1 MGPFLSPADAAERT
15 HDNAFNR
22 ANVCAAML
30 LASLLVPLAVVAI
43 VFLIQRLRIPAF
55 LAIMA
60 TVVVYG
66 IAADMTFM
74 SVGKAFGLGFTA
86 ALEQA
91 GLLVVAGSLVGAL
104 VLRQPLGTGTSAIA
118 GALAGLGASATG
130 GLALLQPAGQ
140 EAPRRALGLALTL
153 LACSALVPPSP
164 LAVAAAS
171 VMKASSSTVL
181 TIVLPVAVIA
191 SLLGWWHV
199 ARQVPAADSPGR
211 LDWTWLAVGLPIA
224 LLILQSVA
232 QMPSEPL
239 GKGGAREFYIGISK
253 PVMLAAMAITL
264 AVLFAGRWQPS
275 ALAGRS
281 WAPLLLAVGASGGL
295 SRVFDETGMA
305 ELLAEHALQP
315 RFGLLTPFV
324 AAAIVKTL
332 QGNSLTAV
340 LTASGMVEPMLPA
353 LGLDSATGRALAA
366 AAVGA
371 GSMAICH
378 VNDPLFWIAAAMG
391 RLSPGRALAVIS
403 LGSAVMATGALV
415 VLAAVKQFL

>member
-1 MGPFLSPADAAERT
+1 
-15 HDNAFNR
+15 
-22 ANVCAAML
+22 ML
-30 LASLLVPLAVVAI
+30 LASLLVPIAVVAI
-43 VFLIQRLRIPAF
+43 VLLIQRLHLPAF

-66 IAADMTFM
+66 IAADMTFQ

-91 GLLVVAGSLVGAL
+91 GLLVVAGALVQAL
-104 VLRQPLGTGTSAIA
+104 VLRQPLGTGTSALV

-140 EAPRRALGLALTL
+140 DAPRRAVGLALTL
-153 LACSALVPPSP
+153 LAVSSLVAPSP

-171 VMKASSSTVL
+171 VMKASNTAML
-181 TIVLPVAVIA
+181 TVAVPLAAIA
-191 SLLGWWHV
+191 ALLGWWSV
-199 ARQVPAADSPGR
+199 ARQLPSTAVGGW
-211 LDWTWLAVGLPIA
+211 LDWTWLAVLIPIA
-224 LLILQSVA
+224 LLIVQSVA

-253 PVMLAAMAITL
+253 PLTLAVIAITL
-264 AVLFAGRWQPS
+264 GVLFAGRWQPS

-295 SRVFDETGMA
+295 ARVFDETGMA
-305 ELLAEHALQP
+305 ELLAEYALHP
-315 RFGLLTPFV
+315 RFGILTPFL
-324 AAAIVKTL
+324 AAAIVKTM

-340 LTASGMVEPMLPA
+340 LTASGMIEPMLPA
-353 LGLDSATGRALAA
+353 LGLDSASGRALAA

-378 VNDPLFWIAAAMG
+378 VNDPFFWIAASMG
-391 RLSPGRALAVIS
+391 RLSPGRALSVIS
-403 LGSAVMATGALV
+403 LGSAVMAIGALV
-415 VLAAVKQFL
+415 AIAAVKQFL

>member
-1 MGPFLSPADAAERT
+1 
-15 HDNAFNR
+15 
-22 ANVCAAML
+22 ML
-30 LASLLVPLAVVAI
+30 LASLLVPIAVVAI
-43 VFLIQRLRIPAF
+43 VLLIQRLHLPAF

-66 IAADMTFM
+66 IAADMTFQ

-91 GLLVVAGSLVGAL
+91 GLLVVAGALVQAL
-104 VLRQPLGTGTSAIA
+104 VLRQPLGTGTSALV

-140 EAPRRALGLALTL
+140 DAPRRAVGLALTL
-153 LACSALVPPSP
+153 LAVSSLVAPSP

-171 VMKASSSTVL
+171 VMKASNTAML
-181 TIVLPVAVIA
+181 TVAVPLAAIA
-191 SLLGWWHV
+191 ALLGWWAV
-199 ARQVPAADSPGR
+199 ARQLPSTTVAGW
-211 LDWTWLAVGLPIA
+211 LDWTWLAVLIPIA
-224 LLILQSVA
+224 LLIVQSVA

-253 PVMLAAMAITL
+253 PLMLAVIAITL
-264 AVLFAGRWQPS
+264 GVLFAGRWQPS

-295 SRVFDETGMA
+295 ARVFDETGMA
-305 ELLAEHALQP
+305 ELLAEYALHP
-315 RFGLLTPFV
+315 RFGILTPFL
-324 AAAIVKTL
+324 AAAIVKTM

-340 LTASGMVEPMLPA
+340 LTASGMIEPMLPA
-353 LGLDSATGRALAA
+353 LGLDSASGRALAA

-378 VNDPLFWIAAAMG
+378 VNDPFFWIAASMG
-391 RLSPGRALAVIS
+391 RLSPGRALSVIS
-403 LGSAVMATGALV
+403 LGSAVMAIGALV
-415 VLAAVKQFL
+415 AIAAVKQFL

>member
-1 MGPFLSPADAAERT
+1 
-15 HDNAFNR
+15 
-22 ANVCAAML
+22 ML
-30 LASLLVPLAVVAI
+30 LASLLVPIAVVAI
-43 VFLIQRLRIPAF
+43 VLLIQRLHLPAF

-60 TVVVYG
+60 TVVIYG
-66 IAADMTFM
+66 IAADMTFQ

-91 GLLVVAGSLVGAL
+91 GLLVVAGALVQAL
-104 VLRQPLGTGTSAIA
+104 VLRQPLGTGTSALV

-140 EAPRRALGLALTL
+140 DAPRRALGLALTL
-153 LACSALVPPSP
+153 LAVSSLVAPSP

-171 VMKASSSTVL
+171 VMKASNSTMLMVA
-181 TIVLPVAVIA
+181 LPLAAIA
-191 SLLGWWHV
+191 ALLGWWFV
-199 ARQVPAADSPGR
+199 ARQIPSTDVAGW
-211 LDWTWLAVGLPIA
+211 LDWTWLAVLIPIA
-224 LLILQSVA
+224 LLIVQSVA

-253 PVMLAAMAITL
+253 PLMLAAIAITL
-264 AVLFAGRWQPS
+264 GVLFAGRWQPS

-281 WAPLLLAVGASGGL
+281 WAPLLLVVGASGGL
-295 SRVFDETGMA
+295 ARVFDETGMA
-305 ELLAEHALQP
+305 ELLAEYALHP
-315 RFGLLTPFV
+315 RFGILTPFL
-324 AAAIVKTL
+324 AAAIVKTM

-340 LTASGMVEPMLPA
+340 LTASGMVEPMLPS
-353 LGLDSATGRALAA
+353 LGLDSASGRALAA

-378 VNDPLFWIAAAMG
+378 VNDPFFWIAASMG
-391 RLSPGRALAVIS
+391 RLSPGRALYVIS
-403 LGSAVMATGALV
+403 LGSAVMAIGALV

>member
-1 MGPFLSPADAAERT
+1 
-15 HDNAFNR
+15 
-22 ANVCAAML
+22 ML
-30 LASLLVPLAVVAI
+30 LASLLVPIAVVAI
-43 VFLIQRLRIPAF
+43 VLLIQRLHLPAF

-66 IAADMTFM
+66 IAADMTFQ

-91 GLLVVAGSLVGAL
+91 GLLVVAGALVQAL
-104 VLRQPLGTGTSAIA
+104 VLRQPLGTGTSALI

-140 EAPRRALGLALTL
+140 DAPRRALGLALTL
-153 LACSALVPPSP
+153 LAVSSLVAPSP

-171 VMKASSSTVL
+171 VMKASNSTMLMVA
-181 TIVLPVAVIA
+181 LPLAAIA
-191 SLLGWWHV
+191 ALLGWWSV
-199 ARQVPAADSPGR
+199 ARQVPSTAVTGW
-211 LDWTWLAVGLPIA
+211 LDWTWLAVLIPIA
-224 LLILQSVA
+224 LLIVQSVA

-253 PVMLAAMAITL
+253 PLMLAAIAITL
-264 AVLFAGRWQPS
+264 GVLFAGRWQPS

-281 WAPLLLAVGASGGL
+281 WAPLLLVVGASGGL
-295 SRVFDETGMA
+295 ARVFDETGMA
-305 ELLAEHALQP
+305 ELLAEYALHP
-315 RFGLLTPFV
+315 RFGILTPFL
-324 AAAIVKTL
+324 AAAIVKTM

-353 LGLDSATGRALAA
+353 LGLDSASGRALAA

-378 VNDPLFWIAAAMG
+378 VNDPFFWIAASMG
-391 RLSPGRALAVIS
+391 RLSPGRALYVIS
-403 LGSAVMATGALV
+403 LGSAVMAIGALV

>member
-1 MGPFLSPADAAERT
+1 
-15 HDNAFNR
+15 
-22 ANVCAAML
+22 ML
-30 LASLLVPLAVVAI
+30 LASLLVPIAVVAI
-43 VFLIQRLRIPAF
+43 VLLIQRLHLPAF
-55 LAIMA
+55 LAVMA

-66 IAADMTFM
+66 IAADMTFQ

-91 GLLVVAGSLVGAL
+91 GLLVVAGALVQAL
-104 VLRQPLGTGTSAIA
+104 VLRQPLGTGTSALV

-140 EAPRRALGLALTL
+140 DAPRRALGLALTL
-153 LACSALVPPSP
+153 LAVSSLVAPSP
-164 LAVAAAS
+164 PAVAAVS
-171 VMKASSSTVL
+171 VMKASNSTMLMVA
-181 TIVLPVAVIA
+181 LPLAAIA
-191 SLLGWWHV
+191 ALLGWWFV
-199 ARQVPAADSPGR
+199 ARQIPSTDVAGW
-211 LDWTWLAVGLPIA
+211 LDWTWLAVLIPIA
-224 LLILQSVA
+224 LLIVQSVA

-253 PVMLAAMAITL
+253 PLMLATIAITL
-264 AVLFAGRWQPS
+264 GVLFAGRWQPS

-281 WAPLLLAVGASGGL
+281 WAPLLLVVGASGGL
-295 SRVFDETGMA
+295 ARVFDETGMA
-305 ELLAEHALQP
+305 ELLAEYALHP
-315 RFGLLTPFV
+315 RFGILTPFL
-324 AAAIVKTL
+324 AAAIVKTM

-353 LGLDSATGRALAA
+353 LGLDSASGRALAA

-378 VNDPLFWIAAAMG
+378 VNDPFFWIAASMG
-391 RLSPGRALAVIS
+391 RLSPGRALYVIS
-403 LGSAVMATGALV
+403 LGSAVMAIGALV

>member
-1 MGPFLSPADAAERT
+1 
-15 HDNAFNR
+15 
-22 ANVCAAML
+22 ML
-30 LASLLVPLAVVAI
+30 LASLLVPLAVFAI
-43 VFLIQRLRIPAF
+43 VYLTQRLRLPAF

-66 IAADMTFM
+66 IAADMTFQ

-91 GLLVVAGSLVGAL
+91 GLLVVAGALVQAL
-104 VLRQPLGTGTSAIA
+104 VLRQPLGTGTSALV

-140 EAPRRALGLALTL
+140 DAPRRALGLALTL
-153 LACSALVPPSP
+153 LAVSSLVAPSP

-171 VMKASSSTVL
+171 VMKASNSTMLMVA
-181 TIVLPVAVIA
+181 LPLAVITA
-191 SLLGWWHV
+191 VLGWWSV
-199 ARQVPAADSPGR
+199 ARQIPSTDVAGW
-211 LDWTWLAVGLPIA
+211 LDWTWLAVLIPIA
-224 LLILQSVA
+224 LLIVQSVA
-232 QMPSEPL
+232 QMPNEPL

-253 PVMLAAMAITL
+253 PLMLAAVAITL
-264 AVLFAGRWQPS
+264 GVLFAGRWQPS

-295 SRVFDETGMA
+295 ARVFDETGMA
-305 ELLAEHALQP
+305 ELLAEYALHP
-315 RFGLLTPFV
+315 RFGILTPFL
-324 AAAIVKTL
+324 AAAIVKTM
-332 QGNSLTAV
+332 QGNSLTAM

-353 LGLDSATGRALAA
+353 LGLDSASGRALAA

-378 VNDPLFWIAAAMG
+378 VNDPFFWIAASMG
-391 RLSPGRALAVIS
+391 RLSPGRALFVIS
-403 LGSAVMATGALV
+403 LGSAVMAIGALV
-415 VLAAVKQFL
+415 ALAAVKQFL

>member
-1 MGPFLSPADAAERT
+1 
-15 HDNAFNR
+15 
-22 ANVCAAML
+22 ML
-30 LASLLVPLAVVAI
+30 LASLLVPIAVVAI
-43 VFLIQRLRIPAF
+43 VLLVQRLHLPAF

-66 IAADMTFM
+66 IAADMTFQ

-91 GLLVVAGSLVGAL
+91 GLLVVAGAL
-104 VLRQPLGTGTSAIA
+104 VQARVLRKPLGTGTSALV
-118 GALAGLGASATG
+118 GALAGLGASAAG

-153 LACSALVPPSP
+153 LAVSSLVAPSP

-171 VMKASSSTVL
+171 VMKASNTAMLV
-181 TIVLPVAVIA
+181 VALPLAAIA
-191 SLLGWWHV
+191 ALLGWWSV
-199 ARQVPAADSPGR
+199 ARQIPSTAVAGR
-211 LDWTWLAVGLPIA
+211 LDWTWLAVLVPIA
-224 LLILQSVA
+224 LLIVQSVA

-253 PVMLAAMAITL
+253 PLMLAAVAITL
-264 AVLFAGRWQPS
+264 GVLFAGRWQPS

-295 SRVFDETGMA
+295 ARVFDETGMA
-305 ELLAEHALQP
+305 ELLAEYALHP
-315 RFGLLTPFV
+315 RFGILTPFL
-324 AAAIVKTL
+324 AAAIVKTM

-340 LTASGMVEPMLPA
+340 LTASGMIEPMLPA
-353 LGLDSATGRALAA
+353 LGLDSASGRALAA

-378 VNDPLFWIAAAMG
+378 VNDPFFWIAASMG
-391 RLSPGRALAVIS
+391 RLSPGRALGVIS
-403 LGSAVMATGALV
+403 LGSAVMAIGALV
-415 VLAAVKQFL
+415 AIAAIRQFL

>member
-1 MGPFLSPADAAERT
+1 
-15 HDNAFNR
+15 
-22 ANVCAAML
+22 ML
-30 LASLLVPLAVVAI
+30 LASLLVPIAVVAI
-43 VFLIQRLRIPAF
+43 VLLIQRLHLPAF

-66 IAADMTFM
+66 IAADMTFQ

-91 GLLVVAGSLVGAL
+91 GLLVVAGALVQAL
-104 VLRQPLGTGTSAIA
+104 VLRQPLGTGTSALV

-140 EAPRRALGLALTL
+140 DTPRRALGLALTL
-153 LACSALVPPSP
+153 LAVSSLVAPSP

-171 VMKASSSTVL
+171 VMKASNSTMLMVA
-181 TIVLPVAVIA
+181 LPLAAIA
-191 SLLGWWHV
+191 ALLGWWSVVRQIPSNDV
-199 ARQVPAADSPGR
+199 AGW
-211 LDWTWLAVGLPIA
+211 LDWTWLAVLIPIT
-224 LLILQSVA
+224 LLIVQSAA

-253 PVMLAAMAITL
+253 PLMLAAIAITL
-264 AVLFAGRWQPS
+264 GVLFAGRWQPS

-295 SRVFDETGMA
+295 ARVFDETGMA
-305 ELLAEHALQP
+305 ELLAEHALHP
-315 RFGLLTPFV
+315 RFGMLTPFL
-324 AAAIVKTL
+324 AAAIVKTM

-340 LTASGMVEPMLPA
+340 LTASGMIEPMLPA
-353 LGLDSATGRALAA
+353 LGLDSASGRALAA

-378 VNDPLFWIAAAMG
+378 VNDPFFWIAASMG
-391 RLSPGRALAVIS
+391 RLSPGRALSVIA
-403 LGSAVMATGALV
+403 LGSAVMAIGALV
-415 VLAAVKQFL
+415 AIAAIKQFL

>member
-1 MGPFLSPADAAERT
+1 
-15 HDNAFNR
+15 
-22 ANVCAAML
+22 ML
-30 LASLLVPLAVVAI
+30 LASLLVPIAVVAI
-43 VFLIQRLRIPAF
+43 VLLIQRLHLPAF
-55 LAIMA
+55 LAIVA

-66 IAADMTFM
+66 IAADMTFQ

-91 GLLVVAGSLVGAL
+91 GLLVVAGALVQAL
-104 VLRQPLGTGTSAIA
+104 VLRQPLGTGTSALV

-140 EAPRRALGLALTL
+140 DAPRRAVGLALTL
-153 LACSALVPPSP
+153 LAVSSLVAPSP

-171 VMKASSSTVL
+171 VMKASNTAML
-181 TIVLPVAVIA
+181 TVAVPLAAIA
-191 SLLGWWHV
+191 ALLGWWAV
-199 ARQVPAADSPGR
+199 ARQLPSTTVAGW
-211 LDWTWLAVGLPIA
+211 LDWTWLAVLIPIA
-224 LLILQSVA
+224 LLIVQSVA

-253 PVMLAAMAITL
+253 PLMLAVIAITL
-264 AVLFAGRWQPS
+264 GVLFAGRWQPS

-295 SRVFDETGMA
+295 ARVFDETGMA
-305 ELLAEHALQP
+305 ELLAEYALHP
-315 RFGLLTPFV
+315 RFGILTPFL
-324 AAAIVKTL
+324 AAAIVKTM

-340 LTASGMVEPMLPA
+340 LTASGMIEPMLPA
-353 LGLDSATGRALAA
+353 LGLDSASGRALAA

-378 VNDPLFWIAAAMG
+378 VNDPFFWIAASMG
-391 RLSPGRALAVIS
+391 RLSPGRALSVIS
-403 LGSAVMATGALV
+403 LGSAVMAIGALV
-415 VLAAVKQFL
+415 AIAAVKQFL

>member
-1 MGPFLSPADAAERT
+1 
-15 HDNAFNR
+15 
-22 ANVCAAML
+22 ML
-30 LASLLVPLAVVAI
+30 LASLLVPIAVVAI
-43 VFLIQRLRIPAF
+43 VLLVQRLHLPAF

-66 IAADMTFM
+66 IAADMTFQ

-91 GLLVVAGSLVGAL
+91 GLLVVAGALVQAL
-104 VLRQPLGTGTSAIA
+104 VLRKPLGTGTSALA
-118 GALAGLGASATG
+118 GALAGLGASAAG

-153 LACSALVPPSP
+153 LAVSSLVAPSP

-171 VMKASSSTVL
+171 VMKASNSTMLMVA
-181 TIVLPVAVIA
+181 LPLAAIA
-191 SLLGWWHV
+191 ALLGWWSV
-199 ARQVPAADSPGR
+199 ARQMPSAAVAGR
-211 LDWTWLAVGLPIA
+211 LDWTWLAVLIPIA
-224 LLILQSVA
+224 LLIVQSVA

-253 PVMLAAMAITL
+253 PLMLAAVAITL
-264 AVLFAGRWQPS
+264 GVLFAGRWQPS

-295 SRVFDETGMA
+295 ARVFDETGMA
-305 ELLAEHALQP
+305 ELLAEYALHP
-315 RFGLLTPFV
+315 RFGILTPFL
-324 AAAIVKTL
+324 AAAIVKTM

-340 LTASGMVEPMLPA
+340 LTASGMIEPMLPA
-353 LGLDSATGRALAA
+353 LGLDSASGRALAA

-378 VNDPLFWIAAAMG
+378 VNDPFFWIAASMG
-391 RLSPGRALAVIS
+391 RLSPGRALSVIS
-403 LGSAVMATGALV
+403 LGSAVMAIGALV
-415 VLAAVKQFL
+415 AIAAVRQFL

>member
-1 MGPFLSPADAAERT
+1 
-15 HDNAFNR
+15 
-22 ANVCAAML
+22 ML
-30 LASLLVPLAVVAI
+30 LASLLVPIAVVAI
-43 VFLIQRLRIPAF
+43 VLLIQRLHLPAF

-66 IAADMTFM
+66 IAADMTFQ

-91 GLLVVAGSLVGAL
+91 GLLVVAGALVQAL
-104 VLRQPLGTGTSAIA
+104 VLRQPLGTGTSALV

-140 EAPRRALGLALTL
+140 DAPRRALGLALTL
-153 LACSALVPPSP
+153 LAVSSLVAPSP

-171 VMKASSSTVL
+171 VMKASNSTMLMVA
-181 TIVLPVAVIA
+181 LPLAAIA
-191 SLLGWWHV
+191 ALLGWWSV
-199 ARQVPAADSPGR
+199 ARQVPSTAVTGW
-211 LDWTWLAVGLPIA
+211 LDWTWLAVLIPIA
-224 LLILQSVA
+224 LLIVQSVA

-253 PVMLAAMAITL
+253 PLMLAAIAITL
-264 AVLFAGRWQPS
+264 GVLFAGRWQPS

-281 WAPLLLAVGASGGL
+281 WAPLLLVVGASGGL
-295 SRVFDETGMA
+295 ARVFDETGMA
-305 ELLAEHALQP
+305 ELLAEYALHP
-315 RFGLLTPFV
+315 RFGVLTPFL
-324 AAAIVKTL
+324 AAAIVKTM

-340 LTASGMVEPMLPA
+340 LTASGMVEPMLPS
-353 LGLDSATGRALAA
+353 LGLDSASGRALAA

-378 VNDPLFWIAAAMG
+378 VNDPFFWIATSMG
-391 RLSPGRALAVIS
+391 RLSPGRALYVIS
-403 LGSAVMATGALV
+403 LGSAVMAIGALV
-415 VLAAVKQFL
+415 VLAAVRQFL

>member
-1 MGPFLSPADAAERT
+1 
-15 HDNAFNR
+15 
-22 ANVCAAML
+22 ML
-30 LASLLVPLAVVAI
+30 LASLLLPLAVLAI
-43 VFLIQRLRIPAF
+43 VLLVQRLHLPVF

-60 TVVVYG
+60 TVVIYG
-66 IAADMTFM
+66 IAADMTFQ

-86 ALEQA
+86 SLEQI
-91 GLLVVAGSLVGAL
+91 GLLVVAGAL
-104 VLRQPLGTGTSAIA
+104 AQAVALRAPLGTGLSAATGI
-118 GALAGLGASATG
+118 LAGLGQSAAG

-153 LACSALVPPSP
+153 LAFAALVPPSP

-171 VMKASSSTVL
+171 VMKVGPSVMAM
-181 TIVLPVAVIA
+181 IGLPIALIAAV
-191 SLLGWWHV
+191 LGWWHV
-199 ARQVPAADSPGR
+199 ARQVPASDTAGR
-211 LDWTWLAVGLPIA
+211 FSWAWLAVLVPIA
-224 LLILQSVA
+224 LLIVQAVA

-253 PVMLAAMAITL
+253 PLMLAAIAITL

-281 WAPLLLAVGASGGL
+281 WAPLLLAVGAAGGL

-305 ELLAEHALQP
+305 ELLAEQAIHP
-315 RFGLLTPFV
+315 RYGILTPFL

-332 QGNSLTAV
+332 QGNSLTAI

-371 GSMAICH
+371 GSIAICH
-378 VNDPLFWIAAAMG
+378 VNDPFFWIAAAMAK
-391 RLSPGRALAVIS
+391 LSPGRALYVIS
-403 LGSAVMATGALV
+403 LGSLVMAVSALV
-415 VLAAVKQFL
+415 VLSAVRQLL